1 MKLVLG
7 SRRFN
12 SVAAYGVQDEEST
25 RYEFDSQR
33 PLEVHQAVP
42 IYGTLTG
49 LVLRDQFPS
58 DPTRYLTS
66 FEIIFEVYL

>member
-12 SVAAYGVQDEEST
+12 SVAAYAVQDEEST

-33 PLEVHQAVP
+33 PQCIKPRPLV
-42 IYGTLTG
+42 G
-49 LVLRDQFPS
+49 LSLI
-58 DPTRYLTS
+58 S
-66 FEIIFEVYL
+66 FR